1 MDQSETVSGGIQC
14 SRNEEAETSVGNS
27 SSVEESTGHLGAEV
41 VVVFFRHWKL
51 LIEGGGN

>member
-1 MDQSETVSGGIQC
+1 MLDERFGEPQLHRWTPV
-14 SRNEEAETSVGNS
+14 NS
-27 SSVEESTGHLGAEV
+27 SSVEESTGNLGAEV